1 MTDDRHMNTEKKEI
15 SRKAGTASFRLRC
28 LLYLLPVLLGVL
40 FSLWYIRNAACDVVY
55 SDYIRLIDSYLPEV
69 TDPARFFVPD
79 ILTRIPAAFLQRL
92 INVEL
97 FGFSVTF
104 DRLCT
109 VAGLFL
115 CGIVLALYCAG
126 QRIRP
131 LIYLVI
137 MAVLFSLIKWEI
149 LLNGSAWAHVVSFG
163 LFFVNYWLLDRVYR
177 GEGGPWHRAALYGLP
192 FLILMFAG
200 EYIASYT
207 GGMILALSWCMLR
220 QRMQSRETR
229 AEAGGG
235 GHESPRW
242 GLLLCCSILPLILY
256 LISRHFAVWE
266 HAGAT
271 DMGFLEAMSLDP
283 LFLPRFFIKSFAG
296 AVLGQET
303 IQSLTDQGLFSD
315 GLVLAL
321 GALVILAYLLAMI
334 LYVRKRMYERTLFPM
349 ILLLTG
355 GMNHVL
361 VTASRWIFLRESY
374 ALSSRYA
381 AQFMIGLMGI
391 LLIFGLALRRE
402 PEEAQEEGPAEAPEG
417 RKPLSLPWKAGI
429 LFFCLLFL
437 AGNCLTTRDELR
449 KAPYRQEN
457 YEALSVIVRNYRD
470 YDPEELCEK
479 LEWGKSQ
486 EECLRALRI
495 LEENHLNVFRE
506 GS

>member
-1 MTDDRHMNTEKKEI
+1 
-15 SRKAGTASFRLRC
+15 
-28 LLYLLPVLLGVL
+28 
-40 FSLWYIRNAACDVVY
+40 
-55 SDYIRLIDSYLPEV
+55 
-69 TDPARFFVPD
+69 
-79 ILTRIPAAFLQRL
+79 
-92 INVEL
+92 
-97 FGFSVTF
+97 
-104 DRLCT
+104 
-109 VAGLFL
+109 
-115 CGIVLALYCAG
+115 
-126 QRIRP
+126 
-131 LIYLVI
+131 
-137 MAVLFSLIKWEI
+137 
-149 LLNGSAWAHVVSFG
+149 
-163 LFFVNYWLLDRVYR
+163 
-177 GEGGPWHRAALYGLP
+177 
-192 FLILMFAG
+192 
-200 EYIASYT
+200 
-207 GGMILALSWCMLR
+207 
-220 QRMQSRETR
+220 MQSRETR

-417 RKPLSLPWKAGI
+417 RKPLSLPWKAEI

>member
-1 MTDDRHMNTEKKEI
+1 MRAKK
-15 SRKAGTASFRLRC
+15 KAPGK
-28 LLYLLPVLLGVL
+28 G
-40 FSLWYIRNAACDVVY
+40 FSL
-55 SDYIRLIDSYLPEV
+55 
-69 TDPARFFVPD
+69 
-79 ILTRIPAAFLQRL
+79 
-92 INVEL
+92 
-97 FGFSVTF
+97 
-104 DRLCT
+104 
-109 VAGLFL
+109 
-115 CGIVLALYCAG
+115 
-126 QRIRP
+126 
-131 LIYLVI
+131 
-137 MAVLFSLIKWEI
+137 
-149 LLNGSAWAHVVSFG
+149 
-163 LFFVNYWLLDRVYR
+163 
-177 GEGGPWHRAALYGLP
+177 RA
-192 FLILMFAG
+192 
-200 EYIASYT
+200 S
-207 GGMILALSWCMLR
+207 
-220 QRMQSRETR
+220 
-229 AEAGGG
+229 
-235 GHESPRW
+235 
-242 GLLLCCSILPLILY
+242 
-256 LISRHFAVWE
+256 
-266 HAGAT
+266 
-271 DMGFLEAMSLDP
+271 
-283 LFLPRFFIKSFAG
+283 
-296 AVLGQET
+296 
-303 IQSLTDQGLFSD
+303 
-315 GLVLAL
+315 LVLAL

-391 LLIFGLALRRE
+391 LLIFALALRRE
-402 PEEAQEEGPAEAPEG
+402 PEEAREEGPAEAPEG